1 MIGMD
6 IRQIDRQ
13 RTMKVA
19 KAAAVLALVLAVA
32 PRFDD
37 PIVAAA
43 PDGRVF
49 QFRAAQDLD
58 SYYRKIGYTLSGLM
72 GGSTAV
78 PRFYLVRFSK
88 GWAEKISP
96 IAKKDIFYRTM
107 LPLILRVNE
116 AVQTDRRRLLNV
128 DRHLAAGGAL
138 EPANAAWLAGQAKAY
153 VVLADDRA
161 TANGV
166 SALGPAAR
174 RKVVDRLRLRMDGVP
189 VSLALA
195 QGALE
200 SGYATSRFATEG
212 NAFFGQWRLGGGMK
226 PDRQR
231 ASKSDYGVANFAT
244 PLASFRAYL
253 NNLNTHPAYKSFR
266 RLRAKM
272 RLAGRVL
279 AGDRLAETLYSYA
292 ETGPVYV
299 DTLRTIIG
307 SDQLGRL
314 NGLRLE
320 DGDQSRLVPVARR
333 G

>member
-1 MIGMD
+1 MIGLD
-6 IRQIDRQ
+6 IRKIDRQ
-13 RTMKVA
+13 RTTKVA
-19 KAAAVLALVLAVA
+19 KAAAALALVLAIA
-32 PRFDD
+32 PRLDE

-43 PDGRVF
+43 PDGQVF
-49 QFRAAQDLD
+49 QFRTAQDLD
-58 SYYRKIGYTLSGLM
+58 AHYKKSGYTLTGLV
-72 GGSTAV
+72 GGATAV
-78 PRFYLVRFSK
+78 PRLYLVQFSR

-96 IAKKDIFYRTM
+96 VAKKNLFYRTM

-116 AVQTDRRRLLNV
+116 SVRANRRHLL
-128 DRHLAAGGAL
+128 DIDHRLAAGEQLA
-138 EPANAAWLAGQAKAY
+138 PADAAWLAGRARGYGVLSAAKATADE
-153 VVLADDRA
+153 VL
-161 TANGV
+161 G
-166 SALGPAAR
+166 LGPAAR
-174 RKVVDRLRLRMDGVP
+174 RKVLDRLRLRMDEVP

-195 QGALE
+195 QAALE

-212 NAFFGQWRLGGGMK
+212 NAFFGQWRKGGGMK

-244 PLASFRAYL
+244 PLASVRAYL

-266 RLRAKM
+266 NQRAEM
-272 RLAGRVL
+272 RLAGPFLV
-279 AGDRLAETLYSYA
+279 GDRLAQTLYSYA

-314 NGLRLE
+314 DGLRLQ
-320 DGDQSRLVPVARR
+320 DSDLSRLVPVAQR

>member
-13 RTMKVA
+13 RTTKVA
-19 KAAAVLALVLAVA
+19 KATAVLALVLAVA
-32 PRFDD
+32 PRLDD

-49 QFRAAQDLD
+49 QFRSAQDLN
-58 SYYRKIGYTLSGLM
+58 SYYKKIGYTLAGLM
-72 GGSTAV
+72 DGSTAA
-78 PRFYLVRFSK
+78 PRFYLVHFSR

-96 IAKKDIFYRTM
+96 VAKKKIFYRTM
-107 LPLILRVNE
+107 LPLILRINE
-116 AVQTDRRRLLNV
+116 AVQTDRRRLLDV
-128 DRHLAAGGAL
+128 DRHLAAGRPLA
-138 EPANAAWLAGQAKAY
+138 PANAAWLAGQAKAY
-153 VVLADDRA
+153 AVLAADRA
-161 TANGV
+161 TAVGV
-166 SALGPAAR
+166 SGLGPAAR
-174 RKVVDRLRLRMDGVP
+174 RKVLDRLRLRIDGVP

-195 QGALE
+195 QAALE

-226 PDRQR
+226 PNRQR

-244 PLASFRAYL
+244 PLASVQAYL
-253 NNLNTHPAYKSFR
+253 HNLNTHPAYKSFR
-266 RLRAKM
+266 SLRAEM
-272 RLAGRVL
+272 RLAGTVL

-299 DTLRTIIG
+299 DTLRTIIS

-314 NGLRLE
+314 DGLRLE
-320 DGDQSRLVPVARR
+320 DRGLSRLVPVAQR